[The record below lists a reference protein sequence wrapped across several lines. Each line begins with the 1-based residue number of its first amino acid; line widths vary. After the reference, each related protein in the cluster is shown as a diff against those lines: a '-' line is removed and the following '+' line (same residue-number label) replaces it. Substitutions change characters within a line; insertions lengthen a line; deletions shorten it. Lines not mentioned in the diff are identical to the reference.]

1 MRLGPYIYDI
11 HEKCPV
17 FAPPRPPRAPGRRNL
32 GYQQPP
38 FPLIPLGFLAK
49 NCIGKSP
56 KYTQCQAV
64 IYNEKQH
71 VKSINMS
78 AVLIRLLQIVI
89 NCFQQESVYAFN
101 LYFCSSVLVSQSTLI
116 DVSIPC
122 PSNSQLFKTKNQIKL
137 TPVWNTVWTL
147 ITHILIIVVDI
158 QFLWIPSLLQ
168 PFISV

>member
-1 MRLGPYIYDI
+1 MKLGPYIYDI

-17 FAPPRPPRAPGRRNL
+17 FAPLPPFSVCPNGSELGETSRPPRAPERRNL

-38 FPLIPLGFLAK
+38 FPLIPVGFLAK

-89 NCFQQESVYAFN
+89 NCF
-101 LYFCSSVLVSQSTLI
+101 
-116 DVSIPC
+116 
-122 PSNSQLFKTKNQIKL
+122 
-137 TPVWNTVWTL
+137 
-147 ITHILIIVVDI
+147 
-158 QFLWIPSLLQ
+158 
-168 PFISV
+168 

>member
-1 MRLGPYIYDI
+1 MSSFCI
-11 HEKCPV
+11 
-17 FAPPRPPRAPGRRNL
+17 PPFFCMSEWVQIGRDPLPPCAPGRRNL

-38 FPLIPLGFLAK
+38 FPLIPLVILAE

-89 NCFQQESVYAFN
+89 NCF
-101 LYFCSSVLVSQSTLI
+101 
-116 DVSIPC
+116 
-122 PSNSQLFKTKNQIKL
+122 
-137 TPVWNTVWTL
+137 
-147 ITHILIIVVDI
+147 
-158 QFLWIPSLLQ
+158 
-168 PFISV
+168 

>member
-1 MRLGPYIYDI
+1 MKMKLGPYIYDI

-17 FAPPRPPRAPGRRNL
+17 FAPRPPPFSVCPNGSELGETPRPPRAPGRRNL

-89 NCFQQESVYAFN
+89 NCF
-101 LYFCSSVLVSQSTLI
+101 
-116 DVSIPC
+116 
-122 PSNSQLFKTKNQIKL
+122 
-137 TPVWNTVWTL
+137 
-147 ITHILIIVVDI
+147 
-158 QFLWIPSLLQ
+158 
-168 PFISV
+168 